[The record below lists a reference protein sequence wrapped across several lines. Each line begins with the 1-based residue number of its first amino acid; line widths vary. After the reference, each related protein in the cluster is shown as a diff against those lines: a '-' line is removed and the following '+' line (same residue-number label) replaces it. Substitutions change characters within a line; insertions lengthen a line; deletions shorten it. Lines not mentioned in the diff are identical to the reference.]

1 MEYKKG
7 HKIKPKEILTNG
19 VVVFTDGTNDVS
31 PNQASCESYG
41 YKWNR
46 KSNRCTAFDSN
57 FKINKLF
64 KNTTNT
70 NIGAENQI
78 EGATGNTLINGNK
91 NTVKGNSRN
100 LLICGES
107 HEVSNGINNASILG
121 GIKGKLLRRGEVV
134 IGGGSF
140 ANTTGETQM
149 SFVQCSNKTTD
160 ATATKLR
167 LQYITASDDTDY
179 INLQK
184 NSLLGLEAHILAIV
198 TGGSSGTAG
207 HYKYIKLK
215 AGVLTDNSLSG
226 TISQSQAT
234 VASTGT
240 TGTVTLVTSADGYI
254 AIQVTGTANVN
265 IEWSANIH
273 LYELKTDT
281 VEI

>member
-7 HKIKPKEILTNG
+7 HKIKPKEIGVNG
-19 VVVFTDGTNDVS
+19 LVVFTDGTNDVS
-31 PNQASCESYG
+31 PNQISCEAYG
-41 YKWNR
+41 YKWNK
-46 KSNRCTAFDSN
+46 KSNTCYG
-57 FKINKLF
+57 FKSKYKVNKLF
-64 KNTTNT
+64 KNTTNR
-70 NIGAENQI
+70 NIGAENSI
-78 EGATGNTLINGNK
+78 EGKTMNVLTNGNK
-91 NTVKGNSRN
+91 NTTKGQNKN
-100 LLICGES
+100 LLINGES
-107 HEVSNGINNASILG
+107 HEVNIGINNASILG

-167 LQYITASDDTDY
+167 LQYITDSDDKDY
-179 INLQK
+179 INVQK
-184 NSLLGLEAHILAIV
+184 NSLVGLEAHILGLV

-207 HYKYIKLK
+207 RYKYIKLK
-215 AGVLTDNSLSG
+215 AGVLTDNSLGG
-226 TISQSQAT
+226 TITQSQAT

-240 TGTVTLVTSADGYI
+240 SGTATLITSADGYI

>member
-7 HKIKPKEILTNG
+7 HKIKPKEILDNG
-19 VVVFTDGTNDVS
+19 VVIFTDGTNDVS
-31 PNQASCESYG
+31 PNQVSCESYG

-107 HEVSNGINNASILG
+107 HEVSNGVNNASILG

-167 LQYITASDDTDY
+167 LQYITASDDKDY

-184 NSLLGLEAHILAIV
+184 NSLVGLEAHILAIV

-226 TISQSQAT
+226 TITQSQAT

-240 TGTVTLVTSADGYI
+240 TGTVTLVTSDDGYI

>member
-7 HKIKPKEILTNG
+7 HKIKPKEILDNG

-31 PNQASCESYG
+31 PNQVSCESYG

-46 KSNRCTAFDSN
+46 KSNRWTAFDSN

-160 ATATKLR
+160 TTATKLR
-167 LQYITASDDTDY
+167 LQYITASDDKDY

-226 TISQSQAT
+226 TITQSQAT

>member
-7 HKIKPKEILTNG
+7 HKIKPKETLENG
-19 VVVFTDGTNDVS
+19 RVIFTDGTDDVY
-31 PNQASCESYG
+31 PNQISCEAYG
-41 YKWNR
+41 YKWN
-46 KSNRCTAFDSN
+46 KGNNTCSAFPSN

-70 NIGAENQI
+70 ITGKHDIA
-78 EGATGNTLINGNK
+78 GATENIFVSGQK
-91 NTVKGNSRN
+91 NTIKGQNKN
-100 LLICGES
+100 LLISGS
-107 HEVSNGINNASILG
+107 GHEVDNEISNASILG
-121 GIKGKLLRRGEVV
+121 GIKGKLIRRGEVV
-134 IGGGSF
+134 IGGGGF

-167 LQYITASDDTDY
+167 LQYITDDDAKDY
-179 INLQK
+179 INVQK
-184 NSLLGLEAHILAIV
+184 NSLVGLEAHILAIV

-226 TISQSQAT
+226 TITQSQAT

-240 TGTVTLVTSADGYI
+240 TGTATLVTSADGYI

-265 IEWSANIH
+265 IEWSSNIH
-273 LYELKTDT
+273 LYELKTST
-281 VEI
+281 VEL

>member
-7 HKIKPKEILTNG
+7 HKIKPKEILANG
-19 VVVFTDGTNDVS
+19 VVIFTDGTNDVS
-31 PNQASCESYG
+31 PNQVSCESYG

-46 KSNRCTAFDSN
+46 KSCRCTAFDSN
-57 FKINKLF
+57 FKIGKLF

-184 NSLLGLEAHILAIV
+184 NSLVGLEAHILAIV

-226 TISQSQAT
+226 TITQSQAT

>member
-7 HKIKPKEILTNG
+7 FTIKPKEILNNG
-19 VVVFTDGTNDVS
+19 VVVFTDGTDDVS
-31 PNQASCESYG
+31 PNQISCEAYG
-41 YKWNR
+41 YKWDRAN
-46 KSNRCTAFDSN
+46 NVCYGFDSN
-57 FKINKLF
+57 FKVNKLF

-70 NIGAENQI
+70 NIGAQNSI
-78 EGATGNTLINGNK
+78 EAATMTTLINGSN
-91 NTVKGNSRN
+91 NTTKGNN
-100 LLICGES
+100 VNILINGEA
-107 HEVSNGINNASILG
+107 HEVESEINNASILG
-121 GIKGKLLRRGEVV
+121 GIKGKLIRRGEVV

-140 ANTTGETQM
+140 ANLSGQTQM

-167 LQYITASDDTDY
+167 LQYITDNDAKDY
-179 INLQK
+179 INVQA
-184 NSLLGLEAHILAIV
+184 NSLVGLEAHILAIV

-215 AGVLTDNSLSG
+215 AGVLTNNSLGG
-226 TISQSQAT
+226 TITQSQAT

-240 TGTVTLVTSADGYI
+240 SGTATLITDADGYI

-281 VEI
+281 VEL